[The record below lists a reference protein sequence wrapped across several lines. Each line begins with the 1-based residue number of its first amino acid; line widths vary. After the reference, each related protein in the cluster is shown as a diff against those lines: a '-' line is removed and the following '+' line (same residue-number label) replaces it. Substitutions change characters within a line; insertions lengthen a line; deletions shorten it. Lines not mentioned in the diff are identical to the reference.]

1 MINMTEV
8 RFNNIGLNKYVKL
21 SELTE
26 IAPMIHTAENE
37 LKNGTGVGSEMRQWL
52 DLPKNCDRAEFKAI
66 KQAAK
71 QIRSDS
77 KILIVI
83 GIGGSYLGARMA
95 IDFLH
100 NSFYNYMPDSRRK
113 DPQVIFASNSLSASY
128 VHSLIDLI
136 GNRDFSVNVVSK
148 SGTTTEP
155 TIAFRIFRKL
165 LVNKYGKKGA
175 ADRIYVSTD
184 AKHGALRQEVKAKG
198 YHSFVIP
205 NGIGG
210 RYSVLCPVGLLP
222 IAVSGVDIDK
232 LMSGAAQAEND
243 LNSHSKI
250 AENDALKYAAYRNI
264 LYRKGYTNEIF
275 ESYEPNMRY
284 LAEWWK
290 QLAGETEGKDHKGIY
305 PTSAC
310 LSTDLHSLGQY
321 IQQGMRNLMETVINV
336 EDPRYNETVPKEKG
350 NLDELQYL
358 QGHTMNF
365 ANQKALEAVVIAHTN
380 GGVPD
385 MLISIKDQTPFT
397 LGYLIYY
404 FEFAIAVS
412 GYLNGINPFNQP
424 GVEDYKN
431 NMFALLGKSGYE
443 NLRHEIEAKEGDFH
457 AVR

>member
-1 MINMTEV
+1 MTAV
-8 RFNNIGLNKYVKL
+8 SFNNVGLKKYVKP
-21 SELTE
+21 SELKE
-26 IAPMIHTAENE
+26 IEPMIDTAESE
-37 LKNGTGVGSEMRQWL
+37 LMNGTGVGSEMRQWL
-52 DLPKNCDRAEFKAI
+52 DLPKNYDRKEFEAI

-71 QIRSDS
+71 KIRSDS
-77 KILIVI
+77 KILVVI

-100 NSFYNYMPDSRRK
+100 DSFFNYMPDSRRK
-113 DPQVIFASNSLSASY
+113 DPQVIFAGNSLSASY
-128 VHSLIDLI
+128 VHSLIDMI
-136 GNRDFSVNVVSK
+136 GDRDFSVNVVSK

-165 LVNKYGKKGA
+165 LVKKYGAKEA

-198 YHSFVIP
+198 YHSYVIP
-205 NGIGG
+205 DGIGG

-232 LMSGAAQAEND
+232 LMGGAAQAESD
-243 LNSHSKI
+243 LTSHKKI
-250 AENDALKYAAYRNI
+250 ADNDALKYAAYRNI

-290 QLAGETEGKDHKGIY
+290 QLAGETEGKDNKGIY

-321 IQQGMRNLMETVINV
+321 IQQGMRNLMETVVKV
-336 EDPRYNETVPKEKG
+336 ENAPYNETVPSEKS
-350 NLDELQYL
+350 NLDELGYL

-365 ANQKALEAVVIAHTN
+365 ANKKALQAVVIAHTN

-385 MLISIKDQTPFT
+385 MIVDIKDQTPFT

-431 NMFALLGKSGYE
+431 NMFALLGKPGYE
-443 NLRHEIEAKEGDFH
+443 NLRKEIEAHKND
-457 AVR
+457 